1 MKCVVIE
8 IENFTRQQL
17 AGFVLI
23 VGFPDSIVL
32 SYFIRLSCSLPK
44 LNPTKANL
52 MNRFFSLLTIV
63 FMTVTAT
70 AHAQISF
77 GLPDGFA
84 QSLVEN
90 PWDGSF
96 AAGLNGKAGN
106 SQNLDINLTLNLA
119 RETDVAKTTVLA
131 SYFYSANAISTVTDR
146 FFGQARQ
153 ERSFAN
159 RPKLSAFAQANTN
172 GIVSRRSTIVWRCTA
187 VWGTKCTSWMI
198 AFLRFASVL
207 VRPENSELWMLNGCR
222 NCSSEP
228 IGNDKSPKRSSCLQ
242 IWTSIP
248 TFPTFPI
255 FDLSPMPDWSLWLTR
270 NGILTSECSCLIVT
284 TVHLLPAIEKTI
296 STTVWHL
303 CLVSRIST

>member
-159 RPKLSAFAQANTN
+159 RPKLSAFAQGQYEWDRFKAFDYRLALHGGLGYEVYKLDDRFLKVRFGAGASREFGAVDAEWLPELQFGADWERQVTETLKLFANLDFYPNVSDFSDFRFVTN
-172 GIVSRRSTIVWRCTA
+172 AGLEFVVDAERNINFRMFVLDRYDSTPVAGDRENDIDYGLA
-187 VWGTKCTSWMI
+187 
-198 AFLRFASVL
+198 L
-207 VRPENSELWMLNGCR
+207 VFG
-222 NCSSEP
+222 
-228 IGNDKSPKRSSCLQ
+228 
-242 IWTSIP
+242 
-248 TFPTFPI
+248 F
-255 FDLSPMPDWSLWLTR
+255 
-270 NGILTSECSCLIVT
+270 
-284 TVHLLPAIEKTI
+284 
-296 STTVWHL
+296 
-303 CLVSRIST
+303 